1 MFLFDMDGTLI
12 DSNGIWKDVDRE
24 FLARRGLPY
33 THAYYE
39 GVAHTIFPLA
49 AKFTR
54 EFCHLS
60 ESCEEIMAEWMEL
73 ARDLYAHVPAK
84 PGVRAYLEQCRAEG
98 RRMAVVTSSVP
109 EHCRT
114 ALRQLNLARY
124 FERITFAHDLGL
136 EKKNPDIWLL
146 AAREAGAKTPV
157 LNENHILSMGYSM
170 SGKPDKAKE
179 ILQIEI
185 YQNFLNI
192 MQSLTTLLQLE
203 IADAQ
208 ASKNIIDR
216 INCLSETFHAP
227 ELHPATMLSAYLNV
241 AAVFVLQNDT
251 DNALAALQQYCDLA
265 VGISYPISLHGDR
278 FFDRIDEWLAELD
291 LGVHAPRDDKTV
303 RQGIIDGVAKN
314 PVFSVLA
321 DHVKYRHIVE
331 KLTSVLGG

>member
-146 AAREAGAKTPV
+146 AAREAGV
-157 LNENHILSMGYSM
+157 
-170 SGKPDKAKE
+170 
-179 ILQIEI
+179 
-185 YQNFLNI
+185 
-192 MQSLTTLLQLE
+192 
-203 IADAQ
+203 
-208 ASKNIIDR
+208 R
-216 INCLSETFHAP
+216 P
-227 ELHPATMLSAYLNV
+227 EDCT
-241 AAVFVLQNDT
+241 VFD
-251 DNALAALQQYCDLA
+251 DSLAACGGARAAGMRVVGVYDSYFAQDESAMRDFCDA
-265 VGISYPISLHGDR
+265 YIRS
-278 FFDRIDEWLAELD
+278 FEEL
-291 LGVHAPRDDKTV
+291 LIPKRRET
-303 RQGIIDGVAKN
+303 Q
-314 PVFSVLA
+314 P
-321 DHVKYRHIVE
+321 
-331 KLTSVLGG
+331 